1 MSNGKRKE
9 MALLP
14 LLLFSLFY
22 FSSAIGTPLTSI
34 VGVNYGRRGNNIQS
48 PYQTIR
54 LLKNMNVT
62 FVKLYDADSET
73 LRLLSKT
80 NIQVSVMVPNE
91 QISNIASNQ
100 SQANLWVHD
109 NVLDYYP
116 DTRIRFILVGNEV
129 LSYNT
134 SSDVRVWHDLVPA
147 MQKIKKSLAA
157 KNIRNIKIGT
167 PLAMD
172 MMESTFPPST
182 GKFRANI
189 IGDVMAPL
197 LHFLNSTKSYFFLD
211 VYPYYAW
218 SKNPTGVSLDY
229 ALFQGGNGTA
239 FTDPTSGLNYTNLLD
254 QMLDSVIFAM
264 SNLGYD
270 DIKLAISETGW
281 PHSGDLEE
289 PGANMYNA
297 ATYNRNLVKKLT
309 AQKITGT
316 PARPGAVI
324 PTFIFSLYDE
334 NRKNGPGTERHWGL
348 RHPTNGRAIYD
359 LDITGA
365 RSDYGR
371 ALIKPTS
378 SRAYRGK
385 AWCVVA
391 RGVNE
396 VEVGSTLGSACSQVE
411 GLCEALR
418 PGRECYEPVSII
430 SHADYAFS
438 SYWASLRNVTGASC
452 YFNGLAVET
461 TTDPSH
467 GSCKVPGVT
476 L

>member
-1 MSNGKRKE
+1 M
-9 MALLP
+9 
-14 LLLFSLFY
+14 
-22 FSSAIGTPLTSI
+22 
-34 VGVNYGRRGNNIQS
+34 VGVNYGRQGNNIQS

-54 LLKNMNVT
+54 LLENMNIT

-80 NIQVSVMVPNE
+80 NIQVSIMVPNE
-91 QISNIASNQ
+91 EISNIALNQ
-100 SQANLWVHD
+100 SLANLWVRE
-109 NVLDYYP
+109 NVLAYYP

-129 LSYNT
+129 LSYNR
-134 SSDVRVWHDLVPA
+134 SSDRRVWHNLVPA
-147 MQKIKKSLAA
+147 MQKIKKSLVA

-189 IGDVMAPL
+189 LSDVMEPL

-218 SKNPTGVSLDY
+218 SRNPTRVSLDY
-229 ALFQGGNGTA
+229 ALFEGGNGTTY
-239 FTDPTSGLNYTNLLD
+239 TDHTSGLNYTNLLD
-254 QMLDSVIFAM
+254 QMLDSVAFAM

-309 AQKITGT
+309 AQRTGT

-334 NRKNGPGTERHWGL
+334 NRKSGPGTERHWGL

-359 LDITGA
+359 LDITGS
-365 RSDYGR
+365 RLDYGR
-371 ALIKPTS
+371 TLIKPTNIG
-378 SRAYRGK
+378 AYRGK

-396 VEVGSTLGSACSQVE
+396 VEVGSALESACSQVE
-411 GLCEALR
+411 GMCEALR

-430 SHADYAFS
+430 SHADYVFS
-438 SYWASLRNVTGASC
+438 SYWARLRNVTGASC
-452 YFNGLAVET
+452 YFNGVAVET
-461 TTDPSH
+461 TTDPSKCLCMPALCILYILH
-467 GSCKVPGVT
+467 T
-476 L
+476 E